1 MVKSL
6 PAMVAQPLF
15 GLRNLLCRLKHQ
27 LPRLSWLRQAVIPY
41 SQVRFLRLR
50 VFEEIPRESHAY
62 CRNLI
67 KKPWAFIK
75 VPYMNP
81 TILGL

>member
-1 MVKSL
+1 MFALWVPQNCLLRGAVEIAGLGVKRAIGFRVPLKGSIRL
-6 PAMVAQPLF
+6 PLRSSFKGSIGFQGLGFRAQ
-15 GLRNLLCRLKHQ
+15 
-27 LPRLSWLRQAVIPY
+27 
-41 SQVRFLRLR
+41 
-50 VFEEIPRESHAY
+50 

>member
-1 MVKSL
+1 MVIVR
-6 PAMVAQPLF
+6 MVVMRTKTI
-15 GLRNLLCRLKHQ
+15 GLRKG
-27 LPRLSWLRQAVIPY
+27 W
-41 SQVRFLRLR
+41 
-50 VFEEIPRESHAY
+50 Y

-67 KKPWAFIK
+67 KKPWAFIG